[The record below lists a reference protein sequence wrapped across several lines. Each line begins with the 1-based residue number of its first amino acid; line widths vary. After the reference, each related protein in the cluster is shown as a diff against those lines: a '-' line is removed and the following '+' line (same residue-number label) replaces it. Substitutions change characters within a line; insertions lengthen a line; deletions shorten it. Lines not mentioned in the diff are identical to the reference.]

1 MLNMWR
7 YKVQGGNDVG
17 GYGDVQGGDGDV
29 DVLGRDIQQNIV
41 IKCLETC
48 KKNVVFS
55 GGGRREQ
62 TYIIRNMIGE
72 AKEAQAA
79 NVSVLKM

>member
-1 MLNMWR
+1 MLVVMVMGMVMSR
-7 YKVQGGNDVG
+7 EVMMMMLMVIHMD
-17 GYGDVQGGDGDV
+17 
-29 DVLGRDIQQNIV
+29 RDIQQNMV

-48 KKNVVFS
+48 NVVFS